1 MGKSRRWLAAVLA
14 ATMVIGLFQSL
25 IRADAVYSITVGES
39 EHGTVTV
46 LSNNNQA
53 TAGTFVVLNIECEGN
68 YKVDTVTYVTEAGE
82 SSTADSNGSGD
93 WRFLMPDSNVTVN
106 VTYKLTKTITVDF
119 GEGHEDFVQ
128 KNFSG
133 VEGLVV
139 DGSLVT
145 FVYDPE
151 DPRYAHAANAKNQ
164 FLNGFGY
171 EIQDPMDDGEMYMR
185 EIALKPIDSYAN
197 MSEYQEEE
205 LTLSD
210 IRTDE
215 DCVTFY
221 ALWAKPVTDA
231 VITVEPLTCGTVVTL
246 NSRGSTSQAD
256 PAPVMTATG
265 GLHFSDY
272 QLFFNNWDIAGLDSI
287 GDSITV
293 KGGTPC
299 TAICFLE
306 AEWGY
311 YLPEDLESAITVE
324 GGYSFE
330 LGYWNLDNGLAIEVP
345 SIHVEGDDAVIVP
358 ATCTEDGSK
367 TYTCTECQDE
377 VVEVLEATGHDW
389 GEWEVVKPATVD
401 AEGLEVRTCL
411 NDPEHTESRPI
422 SKLTPEPAPSD
433 DEPAPAGDL
442 YNLTSGGGEY
452 VIGSKE
458 DYTLTIKR
466 SVDDASCYS
475 HFTGTVKID
484 DNALGDGDY
493 TSKPG
498 STIISIIP
506 STMDKLSAGEHVIT
520 VVFDDGE
527 VSFTIN
533 VRAAQNEA
541 KAAPASASATA
552 TVPATGEMAAP
563 VTTAGVILCLSA
575 AAIFVTAVTVRRRKH
590 VRE

>member
-1 MGKSRRWLAAVLA
+1 MGRSKRWLAAVLA
-14 ATMVIGLFQSL
+14 ATMVVGLFQIL
-25 IRADAVYSITVGES
+25 IRADEVFYSITVGES

-46 LSNNNQA
+46 NNQA
-53 TAGTFVVLNIECEGN
+53 TENSHVYLNIECEGN
-68 YKVDTVTYVTEAGE
+68 YKVDTVTCVKEGGE
-82 SSTADSNGSGD
+82 SFTPNPINMGQYY
-93 WRFLMPDSNVTVN
+93 FYMPDSNVTVN

-119 GEGHEDFVQ
+119 GAGHEDFVQ

-145 FVYDPE
+145 FVYDPK
-151 DPRYAHAANAKNQ
+151 DPDYAHAASAKNE
-164 FLNGFGY
+164 FLYRFEY
-171 EIQDPMDDGEMYMR
+171 EIQDPMDNGEMYMR
-185 EIALKPIDSYAN
+185 DIALKPIDSYTD
-197 MSEYQEEE
+197 MSEYQREEQ
-205 LTLSD
+205 TLSG

-221 ALWAKPVTDA
+221 AIWAKPITNA
-231 VITVEPLTCGTVVTL
+231 VITVKPLTCGTVVTL
-246 NSRGSTSQAD
+246 NSRDSTAQTD

-272 QLFFNNWDIAGLDSI
+272 QLFFNNWDIPDLDSI

-306 AEWGY
+306 ADWGY

-345 SIHVEGDDAVIVP
+345 SIHIEDNSVNPVIVP
-358 ATCTEDGSK
+358 ATCTTNGIK
-367 TYTCTECQDE
+367 TYICTECHNTVD
-377 VVEVLEATGHDW
+377 EVLEATGHDW
-389 GEWEVVKPATVD
+389 SEWKVVTPATVD
-401 AEGLEVRTCL
+401 AEGVEIRTCRNDL
-411 NDPEHTESRPI
+411 NHTESRMIP
-422 SKLTPEPAPSD
+422 KLTSE
-433 DEPAPAGDL
+433 DEPAGDL
-442 YNLTSGGGEY
+442 YNLTSGGGVY

-475 HFTGTVKID
+475 HFTGTVRID
-484 DNALGDGDY
+484 GNALGDGEF
-493 TSKPG
+493 TSKAG

-527 VSFTIN
+527 VSLTIN

-541 KAAPASASATA
+541 KTI
-552 TVPATGEMAAP
+552 PATGEMTAP
-563 VTTAGVILCLSA
+563 VTTAGAILCMTA
-575 AAIFVTAVTVRRRKH
+575 AAIFVTAVIARRKKH

>member
-1 MGKSRRWLAAVLA
+1 
-14 ATMVIGLFQSL
+14 MVIGLFQSL
-25 IRADAVYSITVGES
+25 IRADAVYYSITVGES

-53 TAGTFVVLNIECEGN
+53 TAGTYVFLNIECEGN
-68 YKVDTVTYVTEAGE
+68 YKVDTVTCVTEAGE
-82 SSTADSNGSGD
+82 SSTADSDGSGD

-133 VEGLVV
+133 VDGLVV

-151 DPRYAHAANAKNQ
+151 DPGYAYAVNAKEK

-171 EIQDPMDDGEMYMR
+171 EIQDPMDNGEMYMR
-185 EIALKPIDSYAN
+185 DIALNPIKDYAD
-197 MSEYQEEE
+197 MSEYLEEE
-205 LTLSD
+205 RTLGD
-210 IRTDE
+210 IPTE

-221 ALWAKPVTDA
+221 ALWAQPVTDA

-272 QLFFNNWDIAGLDSI
+272 QLFFNNWKIAGLESVGASI
-287 GDSITV
+287 PV
-293 KGGTPC
+293 EGGTSC
-299 TAICFLE
+299 TATCFIE
-306 AEWGY
+306 ADWGY

-367 TYTCTECQDE
+367 TYTCTECQKE

-401 AEGLEVRTCL
+401 EDGLEVRTCL

-422 SKLTPEPAPSD
+422 SKLTPEPAPSE

-458 DYTLTIKR
+458 DYTITIKR

-475 HFTGTVKID
+475 HFTGKVKID

-541 KAAPASASATA
+541 IAEPAPASASA

-575 AAIFVTAVTVRRRKH
+575 AAVFVTAVTVRRRKH

>member
-1 MGKSRRWLAAVLA
+1 MGKSKRWLAAVLA

-25 IRADAVYSITVGES
+25 IRADAVYYSITVGES

-46 LSNNNQA
+46 NKENSQA
-53 TAGTFVVLNIECEGN
+53 AWSDLVTLTIVCEEN
-68 YKVDTVTYVTEAGE
+68 YKVDTVTYVTEEGK
-82 SSTADSNGSGD
+82 SFTADPGSIGE
-93 WRFLMPDSNVTVN
+93 WIFPMPNSNVTVN
-106 VTYKLTKTITVDF
+106 ITYKLTKIITVDF
-119 GEGHEDFVQ
+119 GAGHEDFVQ

-133 VEGLVV
+133 VDGLVV

-145 FVYDPE
+145 FVYDPV
-151 DPRYAHAANAKNQ
+151 DPDYAHAANAKNQ

-171 EIQDPMDDGEMYMR
+171 DIQDPMDDGEMYMR
-185 EIALKPIDSYAN
+185 DIALKPIEDYAD
-197 MSEYQEEE
+197 MSEYQEEQ
-205 LTLSD
+205 LTLGN
-210 IRTDE
+210 IPTE

-246 NSRGSTSQAD
+246 NSRGSTAQTD
-256 PAPVMTATG
+256 PAPVLTATG

-299 TAICFLE
+299 TATCFLE
-306 AEWGY
+306 ADWGY

-345 SIHVEGDDAVIVP
+345 SVHVEGDNAVIVP

-367 TYTCTECQDE
+367 TYTCTECQEE

-389 GEWEVVKPATVD
+389 GEWVVVKPATVD
-401 AEGLEVRTCL
+401 EEGLEVRTCL
-411 NDPEHTESRPI
+411 NDPEHTESRVIP
-422 SKLTPEPAPSD
+422 KLTPEPAPSE
-433 DEPAPAGDL
+433 DEPAPPAGDL

-458 DYTLTIKR
+458 DYTLIIKR

-541 KAAPASASATA
+541 KAAPAPA

>member
-185 EIALKPIDSYAN
+185 EIALKPIDSYAD

-221 ALWAKPVTDA
+221 ALWAKPVTNA

-246 NSRGSTSQAD
+246 NSRGSTAQTD
-256 PAPVMTATG
+256 PAPVLTATG

-311 YLPEDLESAITVE
+311 YLPEDLESVITVE

-401 AEGLEVRTCL
+401 EEGLEVRTCL
-411 NDPEHTESRPI
+411 NDPEHTESCVIP
-422 SKLTPEPAPSD
+422 KLTPEPAPSG

-458 DYTLTIKR
+458 DYTITIKR

-475 HFTGTVKID
+475 HFTGKVKID

-541 KAAPASASATA
+541 KAEPAPASA

-575 AAIFVTAVTVRRRKH
+575 AAVFVTAVTVRRRKH

>member
-1 MGKSRRWLAAVLA
+1 MGKSKRWLAAVLA
-14 ATMVIGLFQSL
+14 ATMVVGLFQLL

-46 LSNNNQA
+46 NNQA
-53 TAGTFVVLNIECEGN
+53 TEGTFVFLNIECEGN
-68 YKVDTVTYVTEAGE
+68 YKVDTVTYVTEEGE
-82 SSTADSNGSGD
+82 SFSADSGNPGE
-93 WRFLMPDSNVTVN
+93 WRFLMPNSNVTVN
-106 VTYKLTKTITVDF
+106 VTYKLTNIITVDF

-133 VEGLVV
+133 VDGLVV

-145 FVYDPE
+145 FVFNPG
-151 DPRYAHAANAKNQ
+151 PGYAHAANAKNK
-164 FLNGFGY
+164 FLYEFGY
-171 EIQDPMDDGEMYMR
+171 DIQDPMDDGEMYMR
-185 EIALKPIDSYAN
+185 DIALKPIEDYAD
-197 MSEYQEEE
+197 MSEYQEEQ
-205 LTLSD
+205 LTLGD
-210 IRTDE
+210 IPTE

-246 NSRGSTSQAD
+246 NSRGSTAQTD

-272 QLFFNNWDIAGLDSI
+272 QLFFNNWDIVGLDSI

-299 TAICFLE
+299 TATCFLE
-306 AEWGY
+306 ADWGY
-311 YLPEDLESAITVE
+311 YLPEDLESAIAVE
-324 GGYSFE
+324 GGYSFD

-345 SIHVEGDDAVIVP
+345 SVHVEGDNAVIVP

-367 TYTCTECQDE
+367 TYTCTECQEE

-389 GEWEVVKPATVD
+389 GEWVVVKPATVD
-401 AEGLEVRTCL
+401 EEGLEVRTCL
-411 NDPEHTESRPI
+411 NDPEHTESRVIP
-422 SKLTPEPAPSD
+422 KLTPEPAPSE

-458 DYTLTIKR
+458 DYTLIIKR

-475 HFTGTVKID
+475 HFTGKVKID
-484 DNALGDGDY
+484 DNVLGDGES
-493 TSKPG
+493 TSKAG

-541 KAAPASASATA
+541 KAAPAPA

-575 AAIFVTAVTVRRRKH
+575 AAVFVTAVTVRRKKH